1 MFNLTVKHVFALLKV
16 FAMFPSCCIPARQA
30 AETARVPIDYGI
42 GICKALARKRILR
55 TRKGP
60 GGGNYLP
67 ECNLNTT
74 LADVLEAYDVADW
87 DVPEMGTSTDELREI
102 YSAFKNWAEK
112 ATIGSLVDNKVF
124 NHA

>member
-16 FAMFPSCCIPARQA
+16 FALFPDCCIPAAQA
-30 AETARVPIDYGI
+30 AETARVPVQYGI

-67 ECNLNTT
+67 ACGLNTS
-74 LADVLEAYDVADW
+74 LADVLEAYDVAEW
-87 DVPEMGTSTDELREI
+87 DVPLVGKSTDELRTI
-102 YSAFKNWAEK
+102 YSAFKDWAEK
-112 ATIGSLVDNKVF
+112 ATIGSLV
-124 NHA
+124 